1 MGWIFFESKNVN
13 KINCQIAE
21 FRVSHLIE
29 WKGKSNKTT
38 LFKRLAIILIYWLIC

>member
-1 MGWIFFESKNVN
+1 MGGIFLESKNVK
-13 KINCQIAE
+13 KINCQIGE

-29 WKGKSNKTT
+29 RKGMSNKTT